1 MGLQDVPSYEYTG
14 REQKVIEY
22 LINYGADI
30 YGLQEVSTLGVSN
43 RTADWFDVLG
53 TNDNKVGLTAN
64 GYTCVTG
71 RNLYWGEEYS
81 EGLRTKHEKTMYN
94 PIYFKTDKFNL
105 IEWGS
110 KWLTSTPDL
119 PSQIDGMTTWKGL
132 TYAVLE
138 EKETGTRF
146 IYVNVHYV
154 IKAEIKSDGSDREYV
169 YDTDGNRT
177 EIWAQEL
184 ETVYLR
190 AILDDLQDK
199 YDLPMFISG
208 DFNNNDGNISGW
220 FNNSYIDVENQIVTS
235 EQSTVNNMTRYK
247 EQIKVGETVL
257 TEKPESNNED
267 VKITFAGSIA
277 HYTSGKTLSSSA
289 GGGNFSTLGPNG
301 SRHVIDL
308 WFVSNF
314 DGIVHTYE
322 IIDNKF
328 DELNADKNNNIYPS
342 DHLPAKLYVTLY
354 ID

>member
-1 MGLQDVPSYEYTG
+1 
-14 REQKVIEY
+14 
-22 LINYGADI
+22 
-30 YGLQEVSTLGVSN
+30 
-43 RTADWFDVLG
+43 
-53 TNDNKVGLTAN
+53 
-64 GYTCVTG
+64 
-71 RNLYWGEEYS
+71 
-81 EGLRTKHEKTMYN
+81 MYN
-94 PIYFKTDKFNL
+94 PIYFKTDKFEL

-119 PSQIDGMTTWKGL
+119 PSIIDGMDTWKGL

-169 YDTDGNRT
+169 YDTNGNRT

-190 AILDDLQDK
+190 AILDDLQNK

-208 DFNNNDGNISGW
+208 DFNNNDGKISGW
-220 FNNSYIDVENQIVTS
+220 FENSYLDVENQIVS
-235 EQSTVNNMTRYK
+235 VVDSTANGITRYK
-247 EQIKVGETVL
+247 DQIKVGESVL
-257 TEKPESNNED
+257 TEKPEGNNED
-267 VKITFAGSIA
+267 VEITFAGSIA

-328 DELNADKNNNIYPS
+328 EELNADKNNNIYPS

>member
-1 MGLQDVPSYEYTG
+1 
-14 REQKVIEY
+14 
-22 LINYGADI
+22 
-30 YGLQEVSTLGVSN
+30 
-43 RTADWFDVLG
+43 
-53 TNDNKVGLTAN
+53 
-64 GYTCVTG
+64 
-71 RNLYWGEEYS
+71 
-81 EGLRTKHEKTMYN
+81 MYN
-94 PIYFKTDKFNL
+94 PIYFKTDKFEL
-105 IEWGS
+105 IDSGT

-119 PSQIDGMTTWKGL
+119 PSQIDGMDTWKGL
-132 TYAVLE
+132 TYVVLKDKASGE
-138 EKETGTRF
+138 QF
-146 IYVNVHYV
+146 IYVNLHY
-154 IKAEIKSDGSDREYV
+154 ITKAESSTDKDGNVSYKQYV

-184 ETVYLR
+184 ETIYLR
-190 AILDDLQDK
+190 AILDDLQNK

-208 DFNNNDGNISGW
+208 DFNNNDSKISGW
-220 FNNSYIDVENQIVTS
+220 FNNSYIDVENQIVS
-235 EQSTVNNMTRYK
+235 VVDSTANGITRYK
-247 EQIKVGETVL
+247 DQIKVGESVL
-257 TEKPESNNED
+257 TEKPEGNNED
-267 VKITFAGSIA
+267 VEITFAGSIA